1 MNKWFLSLFFALTT
15 VDMGTK
21 QYIEDTW
28 KKGEERDTILPGIV
42 CRKVYNKGFFLNFMD
57 KNPKVVKGATA
68 GVTAI
73 IALMDYLIFQERGR
87 WLEKLAMV
95 FISAGAFSNTFDRLV
110 RGKVID
116 YFGIK
121 CKVKK
126 IRRLTANLA
135 DVYVLLGSILLFILN
150 IKKK

>member
-1 MNKWFLSLFFALTT
+1 MNKWFLSLFLMLTT

-42 CRKVYNKGFFLNFMD
+42 CRKVYNKGSFLNFMD
-57 KNPKVVKGATA
+57 KNPKVIKGVS
-68 GVTAI
+68 GVLGI
-73 IALMDYLIFQERGR
+73 LIAAADYLLFRERGR
-87 WLEKLAMV
+87 WMEKLSMV
-95 FISAGAFSNTFDRLV
+95 FVSAGAFSNIFDRLV

-126 IRRLTANLA
+126 ISRITANLA
-135 DVYVLLGSILLFILN
+135 DVYIAIGSAIICRYR
-150 IKKK
+150 

>member
-1 MNKWFLSLFFALTT
+1 MSKWFMSLFLALTT
-15 VDMGTK
+15 ADMGAK

-28 KKGEERDTILPGIV
+28 EKGEERDTIFLGIV
-42 CRKVYNKGFFLNFMD
+42 CRKVYNKGFCMNFLD
-57 KNPKVVKGATA
+57 KKPKVIKGVSVVMSAL
-68 GVTAI
+68 
-73 IALMDYLIFQERGR
+73 IALADYLLFQERGR
-87 WLEKLAMV
+87 WIEKLAMV

-126 IRRLTANLA
+126 IRNLTANLA
-135 DVYVLLGSILLFILN
+135 DVYVLIGSILLFVLN
-150 IKKK
+150 IKKR